1 MRTLQLATPL
11 SVPAKA
17 NPDPIDE
24 AGRRLARALG
34 VREDAQVLVTFIED
48 ELREGLA
55 AIDGVQAHFTDVLDG
70 LRGPFAPATL
80 LEIGENAVVLE
91 QLEALEDVVR
101 QLKRRLGQA
110 AAKMRER

>member
-11 SVPAKA
+11 SLPSKVDT
-17 NPDPIDE
+17 DPVDE
-24 AGRRLARALG
+24 AAYRLARSLG
-34 VREDAQVLVTFIED
+34 VREDAQVLVSFIED

-70 LRGPFAPATL
+70 LRGQLAPATL

-91 QLEALEDVVR
+91 QLQALEDVVR

-110 AAKMRER
+110 AAKLRER